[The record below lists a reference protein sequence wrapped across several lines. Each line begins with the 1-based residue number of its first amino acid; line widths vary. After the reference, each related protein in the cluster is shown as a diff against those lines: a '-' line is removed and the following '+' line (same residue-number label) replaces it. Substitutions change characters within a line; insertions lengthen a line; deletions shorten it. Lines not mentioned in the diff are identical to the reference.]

1 MSSLRVDLSTVS
13 GPVYSGRERGEAL
26 RRKYEL
32 DDKESGADVVDVF
45 IPEATYTVSSSFF
58 LGLFGPSV
66 KSVAVLLILSV
77 SLDSQRLSFK
87 AHTSRARFLSCSE
100 SYLVQLMR
108 LSQLCVVVPFSLGL
122 SIACANAA
130 ITVSVAA
137 SGVPAEKSNNSS
149 APRSNP
155 SVPLMVGSAPVIVAS
170 SKAASSA
177 SLKEVNSEEKPIDW
191 WARVLAFLGILIG
204 VFNLAFGYW
213 KLSQDR
219 RFSKEDDFW
228 FRKIIAPA
236 TIEPMLKA
244 VTSLLQDVPVK
255 GSKD

>member
-1 MSSLRVDLSTVS
+1 
-13 GPVYSGRERGEAL
+13 
-26 RRKYEL
+26 
-32 DDKESGADVVDVF
+32 
-45 IPEATYTVSSSFF
+45 
-58 LGLFGPSV
+58 
-66 KSVAVLLILSV
+66 
-77 SLDSQRLSFK
+77 
-87 AHTSRARFLSCSE
+87 
-100 SYLVQLMR
+100 
-108 LSQLCVVVPFSLGL
+108 
-122 SIACANAA
+122 
-130 ITVSVAA
+130 
-137 SGVPAEKSNNSS
+137 
-149 APRSNP
+149 
-155 SVPLMVGSAPVIVAS
+155 MVGSAPVIVAS

-255 GSKD
+255 GARTDEIGQFALTITKEFVKLYPAMQTLALFDEELPAQVTDKLRICEDLLTEYSGALSSTDGDGRSNPIASVVDLRQDVLHALNGALHVIKSRHVNPSKSIAK